1 MTNSIR
7 WKSLSLPLLNC
18 SFYCI
23 LASHHQMTS
32 YIEGNQFRQRP
43 VWDVFVYKRP
53 HKTVTSNLIYEFAY
67 DSWQWSYIG
76 DFCVLLWHYQ
86 KFAVEWVG
94 CPTPCGF
101 DPPLRSKL
109 LSLWWMTLPAKVW
122 LETPCVC
129 PLENGLAKWSSPLL
143 HTVKDD
149 QLWSLLCVLWPTT
162 WITSNPW

>member
-23 LASHHQMTS
+23 SASLHQMTF
-32 YIEGNQFRQRP
+32 YIGGNQFRQRP
-43 VWDVFVYKRP
+43 MRDIWKWP
-53 HKTVTSNLIYEFAY
+53 HKTVNSNLIHEFTY
-67 DSWQWSYIG
+67 GSWQWSYIG
-76 DFCVLLWHYQ
+76 DICVLLWLYQ

-94 CPTPCGF
+94 WVSYSLRF
-101 DPPLRSKL
+101 WPPFKKQAS
-109 LSLWWMTLPAKVW
+109 LSLWWMTLRAKVW

-162 WITSNPW
+162 WITSNLW

>member
-23 LASHHQMTS
+23 SASHHQMTF
-32 YIEGNQFRQRP
+32 YIGSNQFKQRP
-43 VWDVFVYKRP
+43 VRDIWKWP
-53 HKTVTSNLIYEFAY
+53 HKTVNSHLIHEFAY

-76 DFCVLLWHYQ
+76 DICVLLWLYQ
-86 KFAVEWVG
+86 KFVVEWVG
-94 CPTPCGF
+94 WVSYSLRF
-101 DPPLRSKL
+101 WPPFKKQAS
-109 LSLWWMTLPAKVW
+109 LSLMDDFASQSVIRDTMCLSFGKWP
-122 LETPCVC
+122 
-129 PLENGLAKWSSPLL
+129 WSSPLL

-162 WITSNPW
+162 WITSNLW